1 MSFFLAMETK
11 PVEAPAS
18 SAPALKM
25 ELHYDDVSFGGM
37 ADELK
42 AILVD
47 EFGGR
52 LEVETIPVPGGKLN
66 DKVYRIVLGGEVYFD
81 WLQPKP
87 DDFSP
92 KGGRPMV
99 KKAPNAKW
107 KKPIN
112 FDHVPRIFGSHEP
125 FMVDELKA
133 AIAAKL

>member
-1 MSFFLAMETK
+1 
-11 PVEAPAS
+11 
-18 SAPALKM
+18 M

-47 EFGGR
+47 ELGGR

-107 KKPIN
+107 KMN
-112 FDHVPRIFGSHEP
+112 FKYRCEFSARTTL
-125 FMVDELKA
+125 MVDELKKRSRRLQIRTRYLCMRSYTSA
-133 AIAAKL
+133 